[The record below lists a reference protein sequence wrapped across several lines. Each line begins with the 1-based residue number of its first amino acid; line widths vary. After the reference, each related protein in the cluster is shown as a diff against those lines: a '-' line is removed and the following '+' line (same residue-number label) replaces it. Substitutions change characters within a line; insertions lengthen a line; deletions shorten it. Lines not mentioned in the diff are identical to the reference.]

1 MRSTPGAARSAVI
14 AALALAFAAGCGDNG
29 RRADPATPSVE
40 GTKVVFA
47 PDSKQLGALGTAE
60 VATPT
65 AGLIRLP
72 GRLVWDEERTV
83 RLFPPFAGR
92 VAKIL
97 AKPGDAVKAGQPL
110 AQIASPDFGQVQSD
124 ARKSATDLALAEKNL
139 ARVRELVANDVAA
152 KKELQTAE
160 AEYARVRAEHARTQ
174 ERLRLYGGGEAV
186 DSSLSLRSPIAGTVV
201 ERNINP
207 GQELR
212 PDAMAGNAPPLF
224 VVTDPTRL
232 WLQLDA
238 TERELG
244 LVKPGMTVQVAT
256 AAFPGET
263 FEARIDAVADFIDP
277 QTRTIRVRGSLAN
290 SERRLK
296 GEMFVNAEF
305 NVPPRTGVAVPA
317 KAVFLS
323 GAKHF
328 VFVEEG
334 PGKFVRVE
342 VKPET
347 EAGGVVIVA
356 QGLALGQKVVIDGAL
371 FLQQLL
377 QSKGP
382 V

>member
-1 MRSTPGAARSAVI
+1 
-14 AALALAFAAGCGDNG
+14 
-29 RRADPATPSVE
+29 
-40 GTKVVFA
+40 
-47 PDSKQLGALGTAE
+47 
-60 VATPT
+60 
-65 AGLIRLP
+65 
-72 GRLVWDEERTV
+72 
-83 RLFPPFAGR
+83 
-92 VAKIL
+92 
-97 AKPGDAVKAGQPL
+97 
-110 AQIASPDFGQVQSD
+110 
-124 ARKSATDLALAEKNL
+124 
-139 ARVRELVANDVAA
+139 
-152 KKELQTAE
+152 
-160 AEYARVRAEHARTQ
+160 
-174 ERLRLYGGGEAV
+174 
-186 DSSLSLRSPIAGTVV
+186 
-201 ERNINP
+201 
-207 GQELR
+207 
-212 PDAMAGNAPPLF
+212 MAGNAPALF

-244 LVKPGMTVQVAT
+244 LLKPGMTVQVT
-256 AAFPGET
+256 TSAFPGET
-263 FEARIDAVADFIDP
+263 FDARIDAVADFIDP

-290 SERRLK
+290 AERRLK

-317 KAVFLS
+317 KAVFLA

-356 QGLALGQKVVIDGAL
+356 QGLAVGQKVVIDGAL
-371 FLQQLL
+371 FLQQLI